1 MLKDQ
6 ELACPVNALYLIL
19 LQLDNYAIK
28 PGKNI
33 KVNISVANQRLFVG
47 NIPKSK
53 SKDEIMEEFSKKT
66 GISKSQFQI
75 SFEIFVLESR

>member
-1 MLKDQ
+1 M
-6 ELACPVNALYLIL
+6 NALYLIL

-53 SKDEIMEEFSKKT
+53 TKDEIMEEFSKKT
-66 GISKSQFQI
+66 GISKSQFQNI
-75 SFEIFVLESR
+75 FEIFVLESR

>member
-1 MLKDQ
+1 M
-6 ELACPVNALYLIL
+6 NALYLIL

-75 SFEIFVLESR
+75 SFEIFDLESR

>member
-53 SKDEIMEEFSKKT
+53 SKDEIKEEFSKKT